1 MCIRDSIASAVWKM
15 VRKLPHRPL
24 DNVILAIV
32 LLAMLACSMLAVS
45 FSSIY
50 FILLSGTAGL
60 CVYGVRQLRRGGG
73 KP

>member
-1 MCIRDSIASAVWKM
+1 MTPTSLFILTTCCLTA
-15 VRKLPHRPL
+15 
-24 DNVILAIV
+24 ILAIV
-32 LLAMLACSMLAVS
+32 LLAMLACSLLAVS

>member
-1 MCIRDSIASAVWKM
+1 M
-15 VRKLPHRPL
+15 
-24 DNVILAIV
+24 ILAIV
-32 LLAMLACSMLAVS
+32 LLAMLACSLLAVS

>member
-1 MCIRDSIASAVWKM
+1 M

-24 DNVILAIV
+24 DNVILANV
-32 LLAMLACSMLAVS
+32 LPAMLACSMLAVS

-60 CVYGVRQLRRGGG
+60 CVYGAAAAEIGG

>member
-1 MCIRDSIASAVWKM
+1 MSKNSYIAVPNTVITDPGLSPSAKRVY
-15 VRKLPHRPL
+15 V
-24 DNVILAIV
+24 
-32 LLAMLACSMLAVS
+32 AMLACSMLAVS

>member
-1 MCIRDSIASAVWKM
+1 MPSAAFRSALSISSH
-15 VRKLPHRPL
+15 PP